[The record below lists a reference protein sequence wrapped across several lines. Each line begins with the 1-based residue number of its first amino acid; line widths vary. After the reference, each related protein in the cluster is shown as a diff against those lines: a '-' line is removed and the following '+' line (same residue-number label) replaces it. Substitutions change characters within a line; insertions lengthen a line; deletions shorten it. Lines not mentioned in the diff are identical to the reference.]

1 MGVFQTSNHYIFKP
15 PVRRTLEPVENF
27 GGLECSMRKG
37 RPSPSICKALFNSES
52 EQLLLRH
59 WVNVDVGASQDGS
72 ISLNLME

>member
-1 MGVFQTSNHYIFKP
+1 MRI
-15 PVRRTLEPVENF
+15 L

-59 WVNVDVGASQDGS
+59 WDNVDVGASQDGS